1 MSKRSPA
8 RLGATGAGVRP
19 GQYPLGSPQSRAAAR
34 AMLLERRFAER
45 KREELVVTHYAFGPD
60 KMRVGEWNE
69 AGDGTL
75 IRVSHLPR
83 G

>member
-1 MSKRSPA
+1 MSKRSPVL
-8 RLGATGAGVRP
+8 LGATGAGVKP
-19 GQYPLGSPQSRAAAR
+19 GDYSLSSPQSRAAAR
-34 AMLLERRFAER
+34 AMLLARRFAER
-45 KREELVVTHYAFGPD
+45 KREELVVTHYALSPD

-83 G
+83 E